1 MRMVSPVRLA
11 LFLFVSSAATAAAQQ
26 GSGQGFLFRP
36 PPATF
41 TFYGGLA
48 APFAKGG
55 VHELATTELTLD
67 RGDFRS
73 GSFGADLAFTVS
85 PRVDVVL
92 SLERARSQRR
102 SEYRDWVDN
111 NDLPIEQSTRFERT
125 PLIASVRYFFAER
138 GRRVG
143 SVAWI
148 PAQFVPFVSGGIG
161 TTRYNFE
168 QTGDFLD
175 QQTLNIFT
183 DRLTS
188 KGWALTMSAGAGA
201 QWNLNQRFLLTGEA
215 KYLRASGNGD
225 APSGEFSG
233 YKVDLSGVS
242 TLIGIT
248 VRF

>member
-1 MRMVSPVRLA
+1 MRLGKPARLA
-11 LFLFVSSAATAAAQQ
+11 LFLVIASALPASAQQ

-36 PPATF
+36 PPGTL

-48 APFAKGG
+48 APFANGG

-73 GSFGADLAFTVS
+73 ASYGADVAFTVS
-85 PRVDVVL
+85 PRLDIVL
-92 SLERARSQRR
+92 SMERARSLRR

-111 NDLPIEQSTRFERT
+111 NDQPIEQSTRFDRI
-125 PLIASVRYFFAER
+125 PLIASARYYFADR
-138 GRRVG
+138 GRRIG

-148 PAQFVPFVSGGIG
+148 PAQFVPFVSGGVG
-161 TTRYNFE
+161 TTRYAFE
-168 QTGDFLD
+168 QNGDFID

-188 KGWALTMSAGAGA
+188 KGWAFTMSAGAGA
-201 QWNLNQRFLLTGEA
+201 QWNLSPRLLLTGEA
-215 KYLRASGNGD
+215 RYLNASGDGD

>member
-1 MRMVSPVRLA
+1 MRMGKPARLA
-11 LFLFVSSAATAAAQQ
+11 VLLVTLGAAPVAAQQ

-36 PPATF
+36 PPGTL
-41 TFYGGLA
+41 TVYGGLA
-48 APFAKGG
+48 APFASGG

-73 GSFGADLAFTVS
+73 GSYGADIAFTVT
-85 PRVDVVL
+85 PRLDIVL
-92 SLERARSQRR
+92 SMERARSLRR

-111 NDLPIEQSTRFERT
+111 NDLPIEQSTRFDRV
-125 PLIASVRYFFAER
+125 PLIASARYYFADR

-148 PAQFVPFVSGGIG
+148 PAQFVPFVSGGVG
-161 TTRYNFE
+161 TTRYAFE
-168 QTGDFLD
+168 QKGDFVD
-175 QQTLNIFT
+175 EQTLNIFT
-183 DRLTS
+183 DQLTS
-188 KGWALTMSAGAGA
+188 RGWAFTMSAGGGA
-201 QWNLNQRFLLTGEA
+201 QWNLSPRLLLTGEA
-215 KYLRASGNGD
+215 RYLHAVGD
-225 APSGEFSG
+225 GDRPGGEFSG